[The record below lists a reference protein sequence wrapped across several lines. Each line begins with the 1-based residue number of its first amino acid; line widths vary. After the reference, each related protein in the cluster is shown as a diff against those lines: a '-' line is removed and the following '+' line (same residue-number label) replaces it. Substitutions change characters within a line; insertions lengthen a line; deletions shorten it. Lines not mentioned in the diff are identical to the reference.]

1 MTLKHRKVLL
11 GITGSIAAYK
21 ACELVRLL
29 VRDGAE
35 VQVVMSPA
43 AEQFVGAMTFEA
55 LSHRPVRTALFDR
68 EAEMSM
74 SHIELA
80 RWADAVVIAPASAHC
95 LAKLATGLA
104 DDLLMTLCL
113 ATRAP
118 ILVAPA
124 MNAAMWENPA
134 TQEHVHAL
142 IERGIQVISPDVGEQ
157 ACGETGPGRLPDP
170 EYLRAAIEELGT
182 DSAMKGVHAVVTAGP
197 TREPIDPARFISNFS
212 TGRMGCAIADALLER
227 GAQVTLIHGPI
238 DIPLPLDANCV
249 AVTTATEML
258 DAVMA
263 HVGDCQLLVAN
274 AAVADWRP
282 RETTDQK
289 TRKTQESRTLE
300 LEPTPDILATL
311 GQKEPRPF
319 LVGFAA
325 ETENL
330 EENARTKL
338 RAKNADLMVAN
349 RIGPDDGFGET
360 ETTLEV
366 VDADSV
372 MRFGPDSKSTL
383 ARQLVDHIA
392 ARLSPASSVVDFSHA
407 ARRTTRSR

>member
-1 MTLKHRKVLL
+1 MTLRYKKILL
-11 GITGSIAAYK
+11 GVTGSIAVYK

-29 VRDGAE
+29 VRDGAK

-55 LSHRPVRTALFDR
+55 LSQKPVRTALFDR
-68 EAEMSM
+68 EAEMAM

-95 LAKLATGLA
+95 LAKLAAGLA
-104 DDLLMTLCL
+104 DDLLTTLCL

-118 ILVAPA
+118 IMVAPA
-124 MNAAMWENPA
+124 MNTAMWENPA

-182 DSAMKGVHAVVTAGP
+182 DRALQGIHAIVTAGP

-212 TGRMGCAIADALLER
+212 TGRMGCALAEALLER
-227 GAQVTLIHGPI
+227 GARVTLIHGPI
-238 DIPLPLDANCV
+238 DVPLPPDADCV
-249 AVTTATEML
+249 AITTAAEML
-258 DAVMA
+258 EEVQKR
-263 HVGDCQLLVAN
+263 VEDCQLLVAN

-282 RETTDQK
+282 RTTTD
-289 TRKTQESRTLE
+289 RKTPKAQELQTLE
-300 LEPTPDILATL
+300 LEPTPDILAAI
-311 GQKEPRPF
+311 GQKTTRPF

-325 ETENL
+325 ETEDL
-330 EENARTKL
+330 EENARAKL
-338 RAKNADLMVAN
+338 HAKNADLMVAN
-349 RIGPDDGFGET
+349 RIGAEHGFGDT
-360 ETTLEV
+360 EATLEV
-366 VDADSV
+366 VAADSV
-372 MRFGPDSKSTL
+372 MRLGPDSKNTV

-392 ARLSPASSVVDFSHA
+392 ARLSPASSVVDFPHV
-407 ARRTTRSR
+407 ARRTTHSG

>member
-1 MTLKHRKVLL
+1 MTLRHRKVLL

-74 SHIELA
+74 SHIEMA

-95 LAKLATGLA
+95 LAKLAAGLA

-124 MNAAMWENPA
+124 MNTAMWENRA
-134 TQEHVHAL
+134 TQEHVRVL
-142 IERGIQVISPDVGEQ
+142 VERGIQVVSPDAGEQ
-157 ACGETGPGRLPDP
+157 ACGEIGPGRLPEP

-182 DSAMKGVHAVVTAGP
+182 DAVLKGVHAVVTAGP

-227 GAQVTLIHGPI
+227 GARVSLIHGPI
-238 DIPLPLDANCV
+238 DIPLPPGADRV
-249 AVTTATEML
+249 AVTTAAEML
-258 DAVMA
+258 DAVLA

-282 RETTDQK
+282 REAADQK
-289 TRKTQESRTLE
+289 TRKTQASKNLE

-325 ETENL
+325 ETEHL
-330 EENARTKL
+330 EENARAKL

-349 RIGPDDGFGET
+349 RIGPGDGFGET
-360 ETTLEV
+360 DTTLDV

-372 MRFGPDSKSTL
+372 TRLGPDSKSTL

-407 ARRTTRSR
+407 ARRTTHSR

>member
-1 MTLKHRKVLL
+1 MTLRHRKILL
-11 GITGSIAAYK
+11 GVTGSIAAYK

-29 VRDGAE
+29 VQDGAE

-55 LSHRPVRTALFDR
+55 LSRKPVRTALFDR
-68 EAEMSM
+68 EAEMAM

-80 RWADAVVIAPASAHC
+80 RWADAVVIAPASANC
-95 LAKLATGLA
+95 LARLAMGLA
-104 DDLLMTLCL
+104 DDLLTTLCL

-118 ILVAPA
+118 VVIAPA
-124 MNAAMWENPA
+124 MNTAMWENPA
-134 TQEHVHAL
+134 TQAHAQTL
-142 IERGIQVISPDVGEQ
+142 AERGIQVVSPDVGEQ

-170 EYLRAAIEELGT
+170 EYLRAVIEDLGT
-182 DSAMKGVHAVVTAGP
+182 DRALQGIHAIVTAGP

-212 TGRMGCAIADALLER
+212 TGRMGCALANALLER
-227 GAQVTLIHGPI
+227 GARVTLIHGPI
-238 DIPLPLDANCV
+238 DIPPPSDADCV
-249 AVTTATEML
+249 AVTTAAEML
-258 DAVMA
+258 EETLKRSE
-263 HVGDCQLLVAN
+263 DCQLLVAN

-282 RETTDQK
+282 CAPTD
-289 TRKTQESRTLE
+289 RKAKKAQEVRTLE

-311 GQKEPRPF
+311 GQQASRPY

-325 ETENL
+325 ETEDL
-330 EENARTKL
+330 EENARAKL

-349 RIGPDDGFGET
+349 RIGPNHGFGDA

-372 MRFGPDSKSTL
+372 TRLGPDSKNTL
-383 ARQLVDHIA
+383 ARQLIDHIA
-392 ARLSPASSVVDFSHA
+392 ARLSPASSVVDFLHA
-407 ARRTTRSR
+407 ARRTTHSG

>member
-29 VRDGAE
+29 IRDGAE

-43 AEQFVGAMTFEA
+43 AEQFVGAMTFEM
-55 LSHRPVRTALFDR
+55 LSRRPVRTALFDR
-68 EAEMSM
+68 GAELSM

-124 MNAAMWENPA
+124 MNAVMWENPA

-142 IERGIQVISPDVGEQ
+142 IGRGIQVISPDIGEQ

-170 EYLRAAIEELGT
+170 ESLRAAIENIGT
-182 DSAMKGVHAVVTAGP
+182 DSALKSMHAVVTAGP
-197 TREPIDPARFISNFS
+197 TREAIDPARFISNFS

-238 DIPLPLDANCV
+238 DIPLPPDADCV
-249 AVTTATEML
+249 AVTTAAQML
-258 DAVMA
+258 DAVLKYM
-263 HVGDCQLLVAN
+263 GDCQLLVAN

-282 RETTDQK
+282 RETIDRK
-289 TRKTQESRTLE
+289 TRKSQESRTLD

-311 GQKEPRPF
+311 GQQEPRPF

-338 RAKNADLMVAN
+338 HAKNADLMVAN

-372 MRFGPDSKSTL
+372 IRLGPDSKSTL
-383 ARQLVDHIA
+383 ARQLVEHIA
-392 ARLSPASSVVDFSHA
+392 ARLSPVSSVVDFSHA